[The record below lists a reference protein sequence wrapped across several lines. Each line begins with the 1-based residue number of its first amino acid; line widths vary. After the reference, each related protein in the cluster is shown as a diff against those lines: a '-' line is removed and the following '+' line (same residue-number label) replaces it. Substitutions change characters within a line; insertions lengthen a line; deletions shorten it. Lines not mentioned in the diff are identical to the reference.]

1 MDVVMAERVNKLAR
15 SLKDL
20 HLASTFEEAY
30 KRAEEILSG
39 NAQQDSGEKTLNE
52 LMAAQT
58 PIVKKEVVGL
68 NAPVEE
74 IFIESQSESSN
85 PPSETQ

>member
-1 MDVVMAERVNKLAR
+1 MAERVNKLAR

-30 KRAEEILSG
+30 LRAEEILSG
-39 NAQQDSGEKTLNE
+39 SSQQNSDEKTLGE
-52 LMAAQT
+52 LMSE
-58 PIVKKEVVGL
+58 PKSELKHSEL

-74 IFIESQSESSN
+74 IFIEPKQDSSN

>member
-1 MDVVMAERVNKLAR
+1 MAERVNKLAR

-39 NAQQDSGEKTLNE
+39 NAPQDSGEKTLNE
-52 LMAAQT
+52 LMASQS
-58 PIVKKEVVGL
+58 PIIKKEVAGL

-74 IFIESQSESSN
+74 IFIESQSSN